1 MPISASRTC
10 LHLAMLVAGTL
21 TTATHAAA
29 QTAPRTFSVANSSEL
44 WGALHTARGGDTILL
59 APGHYGNAVYDRFRF
74 TGGLVTIRSAD
85 PANRARFGQVF
96 LRGTTG
102 LAFTGVDFQSSLH
115 PLVTVSGTNLRF
127 AGNRFRGANPNGDP
141 WDDQQTGMWIRNAA
155 NVVVASNDFQDL
167 RAAIWVQRST
177 SVAIRHNDFTVL
189 REGLNI
195 SGATRGD
202 IDNNFFSQFSP
213 NYAIG
218 EHPDAIQFWNANETT
233 GVTHYRIRNN
243 FLSLGNDGHVQG
255 IFLGTEN
262 RAIPHSN
269 LEISGNI
276 YYGASFHG
284 ISLAAVTNSRI
295 FNNMVMAS
303 PWADINN
310 TSFRSA
316 DGRKGGGTPPAIA
329 LGTGAGVE
337 AWNNA
342 ASHLRGSTTGT
353 GFTNSIDIW
362 DSYWKRGEPLQ
373 NVLAVRPT
381 SRSPDIAEFVSTP
394 TSVAASRGIGVLA
407 PFRVGVV
414 TLDPAAAQAFVAAQ
428 PLP

>member
-1 MPISASRTC
+1 MPLPANRTS
-10 LHLAMLVAGTL
+10 LHLAALIGATL
-21 TTATHAAA
+21 AITTAATA
-29 QTAPRTFSVANSSEL
+29 QTAPRTFSVANSNEL
-44 WGALHTARGGDTILL
+44 WGALDTARGGDTILL
-59 APGHYGNAVYDRFRF
+59 APGHYGNVVYDRFRF
-74 TGGLVTIRSAD
+74 TGGFVTIRSAD
-85 PANRARFGQVF
+85 PANRARFGQIF

-102 LAFTGVDFQSSLH
+102 IAFTGVDIQTNRH
-115 PLVTVSGTNLRF
+115 PLVSISGTNIRF
-127 AGNRFRGANPNGDP
+127 AGNTLRGANPNGDP
-141 WDDQQTGMWIRNAA
+141 WDDDQTGMWIRNAG
-155 NVVVASNDFQDL
+155 NVVIASNDFQDL

-202 IDNNFFSQFSP
+202 IDNNFFSKFAP
-213 NYAIG
+213 KYPTG

-262 RAIPHSN
+262 RALPHSN

-295 FNNMVMAS
+295 FNNTVVGS
-303 PWADINN
+303 PWSDINN
-310 TSFRSA
+310 SSFRSA
-316 DGRKGGGTPPAIA
+316 DGRQGGGLPPAIA

-342 ASHLRGSTTGT
+342 AFHLRGSTTGT

-381 SRSPDIAEFVSTP
+381 SRSPALSEFVSAP
-394 TSVAASRGIGVLA
+394 TSVAASRGIGILA

-414 TLDPAAAQAFVAAQ
+414 TLDPAAAQTYVAAQ

>member
-1 MPISASRTC
+1 MPTRAPNR
-10 LHLAMLVAGTL
+10 LHLAVLIAAGL
-21 TTATHAAA
+21 AAAPAAA

-44 WGALHTARGGDTILL
+44 WGALLHARAGDTILL
-59 APGHYGNAVYDRFRF
+59 APGHYGNVTYDRFRF
-74 TGGLVTIRSAD
+74 TGGFVTIRSAD
-85 PANRARFGQVF
+85 PQNRARFGQM
-96 LRGTTG
+96 LMRGTTG
-102 LAFTGVDFQSSLH
+102 LAVSGVDIQSSLS
-115 PLVTVSGTNLRF
+115 PLVSIAGANIRF
-127 AGNRFRGANPNGDP
+127 SGNRFRGANPNGDP
-141 WDDQQTGMWIRNAA
+141 WDDNQTGMWIRNAS

-167 RAAIWVQRST
+167 RAAIWVQRAT

-202 IDNNFFSQFSP
+202 IDNNFFSRFSP
-213 NYAIG
+213 NYAMG
-218 EHPDAIQFWNANETT
+218 EHPDAIQFWNTNETT

-243 FLSLGNDGHVQG
+243 FLSLANDGHVQG

-262 RAIPHSN
+262 RALPHSN

-295 FNNMVMAS
+295 FNNMVIAS

-316 DGRKGGGTPPAIA
+316 DGRKGGGMPPAIA
-329 LGTGAGVE
+329 LGTGAGVQ

-353 GFTNSIDIW
+353 GFDNSIDIW
-362 DSYWKRGEPLQ
+362 DSYWNRGEPLA
-373 NVLAVRPT
+373 NVLTARPT
-381 SRSPDIAEFVSTP
+381 ARYPALAEFVTAP

-407 PFRVGVV
+407 PFKAGVV
-414 TLDPAAAQAFVAAQ
+414 TLDPAAAQAFAASQ